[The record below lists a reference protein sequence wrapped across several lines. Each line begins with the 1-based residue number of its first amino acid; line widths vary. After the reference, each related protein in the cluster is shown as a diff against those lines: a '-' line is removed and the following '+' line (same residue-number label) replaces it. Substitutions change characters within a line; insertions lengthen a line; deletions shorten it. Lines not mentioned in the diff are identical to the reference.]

1 MKRLQITQPEGFVL
15 HVTGTAGAGK
25 TTLIGDMLFNELENG
40 PCAYLYTRREG
51 NEKQGG
57 WTVLPNKVLTH
68 PNFEGILLESYQ
80 DLEELSKE
88 WRKKPRRAIGID
100 TSTGLELLIKT
111 MITGSETKELVSRAG
126 KYQHKEFK
134 SRLCEKLQDLRE
146 ISRYTMLV
154 SPAVPTTYNME
165 LGDNDTGPSQTS
177 IDAEKRLGPDGEN
190 QDAKLKLI
198 YLCDYAF
205 HIKRKENPSTGKILG
220 YELVAEQNLKLNT
233 KHRVPLGNTPL
244 TNIPLT
250 GTLGNNWP
258 SILQAIHTS
267 LKGTSHEG

>member
-1 MKRLQITQPEGFVL
+1 MKRLQLTQPEGFVL

-25 TTLIGDMLFNELENG
+25 TSLIGDMHYNELNNG
-40 PCAYLYTRREG
+40 PCTYLYTRREG

-57 WTVLPNKVLTH
+57 WTVLPNQVLTH
-68 PNFEGILLESYQ
+68 ANFEAILLESYQ
-80 DLEELSKE
+80 DLEDLSKE
-88 WRKKPRRAIGID
+88 WRKNPRRAIGID

-154 SPAVPTTYNME
+154 SPAVPSTYNME
-165 LGDNDTGPSQTS
+165 LGDNDTGLSGTS
-177 IDAEKRLGPDGEN
+177 VDAEKRLGPDGEN
-190 QDAKLKLI
+190 QDAKLKLV

-233 KHRVPLGNTPL
+233 KHRVPIGNVPL
-244 TNIPLT
+244 TNIPLI
-250 GTLGNNWP
+250 GKVGKNWP
-258 SILQAIHTS
+258 TIVEAINASLQS
-267 LKGTSHEG
+267 S